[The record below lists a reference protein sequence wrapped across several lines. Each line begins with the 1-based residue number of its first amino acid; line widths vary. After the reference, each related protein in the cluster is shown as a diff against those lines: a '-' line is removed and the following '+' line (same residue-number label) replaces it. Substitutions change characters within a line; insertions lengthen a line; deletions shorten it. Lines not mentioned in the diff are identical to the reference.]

1 MSEALII
8 LTNLPDVESAQR
20 LAKGLVENRL
30 AACVHVMAPCL
41 SFYHWQG
48 DLQEDG
54 EIPLLIK
61 TTAKLYPAVETYIT
75 QQHPYE
81 LPEIIALGITAGLPD
96 YLRWVAD
103 TVTAPTPA

>member
-1 MSEALII
+1 MPETLII
-8 LTNLPDVESAQR
+8 LTNLPDVGSAKQ
-20 LAKGLVENRL
+20 LAKGLVEQRL
-30 AACVHVMAPCL
+30 AACVNVMAPCL

-54 EIPLLIK
+54 EIPVLIK
-61 TTAKLYPAVETYIT
+61 TTAKLYPAVETHIK

-103 TVTAPTPA
+103 TVTTPTPA